1 MVKIIK
7 SYNNT
12 EGLEEEINNFISNH
26 PDSKLK
32 DVKCLCREQNARQVI
47 YVAII
52 EY

>member
-7 SYNNT
+7 SYNNI
-12 EGLEEEINNFISNH
+12 EGLEEEINNFIKNNAGSR
-26 PDSKLK
+26 LK
-32 DVKCLCREQNARQVI
+32 DIKCLYRENARQVI